1 MDSTPDKVPG
11 RPPRGPKPAGLGI
24 EAAERIRAFGW
35 ASFPAFFMGGVVW
48 VSFGTLAGVLTM
60 AGVFFGVAGVS
71 LAFAGMVGGTM
82 RGATNP
88 RGRPRPTDH
97 SKADTFAARGD
108 PFGAIAVLEASLA
121 EFPDDPAAY
130 IRIARIR
137 RDSLKDPEGALAAF
151 RAARDISAPT
161 ASEQR
166 ITMREMVD
174 LAEAMGD
181 PLLVAPDLARH
192 RDAFAGTEEE
202 AWAAAELAEAKR
214 ALEE

>member
-1 MDSTPDKVPG
+1 MNSTPDKVPG
-11 RPPRGPKPAGLGI
+11 RAPRGPKPVGLSI

-35 ASFPAFFMGGVVW
+35 ASFPALFLGGIVW
-48 VSFGTLAGVLTM
+48 MFFGTVPGVITM
-60 AGVFFGVAGVS
+60 AGVFFGVAG
-71 LAFAGMVGGTM
+71 LALAVAGTVGGAV

-88 RGRPRPTDH
+88 RARPRPTDH

-108 PFGAIAVLEASLA
+108 ALGAIAILQASLA
-121 EFPDDPAAY
+121 EYPDDPAAH

-137 RDSLKDPEGALAAF
+137 RDSLKDPEGSLDAF

-166 ITMREMVD
+166 ITMREMLDV
-174 LAEAMGD
+174 AEAMGD
-181 PLLVAPDLARH
+181 PLRVAPDLARH

-202 AWAAAELAEAKR
+202 EWAAAELAEVKR
-214 ALEE
+214 SLER